1 MIIRSK
7 EMGTNSCIVTSAKQA
22 AKALLAKVPAKEISD
37 LPLESATIFAS
48 IILAGENE
56 KERGKINKGR
66 GKGNNGICANRIL
79 GKETNQLE
87 PSRRWRNWFFFDLSC
102 SLLLFIVI
110 PHLFFCTPLLKI
122 IKIKN

>member
-48 IILAGENE
+48 IILAGEKMRK
-56 KERGKINKGR
+56 KEGK
-66 GKGNNGICANRIL
+66 
-79 GKETNQLE
+79 
-87 PSRRWRNWFFFDLSC
+87 
-102 SLLLFIVI
+102 
-110 PHLFFCTPLLKI
+110 
-122 IKIKN
+122 